1 MEIKKDFSAVSDDEL
16 IDGYL
21 QHYGVG
27 HLDNG
32 RSGRYEWGSGENPMQ
47 RDQFLSQL
55 RIMENKGYS
64 EAAIAEAFGLTTT
77 KLRIQKSLAKDLTRR
92 ELVATARAL
101 RDEGK
106 SLNEIAEEM
115 GYKND
120 SSVRALLD
128 ENAEERMMRAL
139 KTAEILKA
147 QVDAKGAVDVGH
159 GVEAGISAAEGMNIS
174 SEKLKEALY
183 ILEMEGYPTY
193 NGRVPQATNPSQH
206 TTIQALCPPGT
217 TYPEF
222 YTLIKNQGVGMID
235 QSIYSPDGGDTFLSG
250 IKPPVSVDGSRVFI
264 RYAEDGGTERDGLV
278 ELRKNVDDLNMGG
291 KNYAQVRILVDGNKY
306 IKGMAV
312 YSDDIPDGYD
322 ILVNSN
328 KSREGG
334 MAKALKDIKDDP
346 DNPFGALISRQN
358 SYVDKNG
365 NPIQGALN
373 IRAEEGDWGAW
384 ADNLPSQF
392 LSKQPISL
400 IKKQLK
406 LTEDDMNLEYKEILE
421 VTNPVIKQ
429 QMLTDFADKCDKA
442 ATTLKAAA
450 LPRQK
455 YHVILPMDSLSDN
468 EAYCPYY
475 NDGETLAL
483 IRYPHGGR
491 FEIPIVTVNNKN
503 KQGKN
508 MIGNNP
514 IDAIGINAQVASRLS
529 GADFDG
535 DTVMAIPITDKTQ
548 IKSKPPLQGLIGFDT
563 KMSYGVTDEV
573 DRNSILVD
581 KVNSLKKEKDKKTG
595 QKLSKAEICEKL
607 KEDKKLKD
615 MDINPDNLDS
625 LYKSA
630 SKNCI
635 QLMHNTQNEMGR
647 ISNLIT
653 DMTLLGATNAEL
665 ERAVKHSMVV
675 IDAEKHHLNYK
686 KSEADNNIEE
696 LRHKYQAHVD
706 DDGVTR
712 YGGAGTLISRAKS
725 QESVIKRQG
734 QPKINIAGTAW
745 YDPTRPEGALIYK
758 QADDAKYIDYKTGKE
773 KTRMIKSTKMMERDN
788 AYDLL
793 SDARTAQEIA
803 YADYANKMKAMA
815 NAARKE
821 SYYTPGI
828 EYSPAN
834 NKIYAEEVNRLKAAL
849 NTAKKNKPRER
860 QAQLEANAAVEKAKI
875 DDPKIS
881 KADLKKVG
889 QRALTA
895 ARNKYGA
902 KGSDSKIYVSDKEWK
917 AIQSG
922 AVTTSFLKDIIA
934 NADKD
939 RIRDLATPKKS
950 LSLSPAK
957 QNRIKQ
963 LAANGYTTSQIATY
977 VGVSSNTVNKYLGEG
992 GDK

>member
-1 MEIKKDFSAVSDDEL
+1 MEIKPDFSSVLDDE
-16 IDGYL
+16 IFDDYL
-21 QHYGVG
+21 AHYGVG

-32 RSGRYEWGSGENPMQ
+32 NSGRYRYGSGKNPMQ
-47 RDQFLSQL
+47 RDQFVSQM
-55 RIMENKGYS
+55 RTMENKGYS
-64 EAAIAEAFGLTTT
+64 EKAIAEYFGLTTT
-77 KLRIQKSLAKDLTRR
+77 KYRIQKQLARDTMRQ
-92 ELVATARAL
+92 ELVATARGL
-101 RDEGK
+101 KDEGK
-106 SLNEIAEEM
+106 SLREITEAM

-128 ENAEERMMRAL
+128 ENAEERMMRAM
-139 KTAEILKA
+139 KTADILKA
-147 QVDAKGAVDVGH
+147 QVEGKGAIDVGH
-159 GVEAGISAAEGMNIS
+159 GVEASLNVTN
-174 SEKLKEALY
+174 EKMKEALY
-183 ILEMEGYPTY
+183 ILELEGYPTY
-193 NGRVPQATNPSQH
+193 SGRVPQATNPGQ
-206 TTIQALCPPGT
+206 TTTVMALCPKGT
-217 TYPEF
+217 TYPEY
-222 YTLIKNQGVGMID
+222 YTLIKNQGVSMID
-235 QSIYSPDGGDTFLSG
+235 QAIYSPDGGYTFLNG
-250 IKPPVSVDGSRVFI
+250 MKPPVSVDSKRVFI
-264 RYAEDGGTERDGLV
+264 KYAEDGGTERDGLV
-278 ELRKNVDDLNMGG
+278 ELRRNVDDLNMGG

-328 KSREGG
+328 KSREVG
-334 MAKALKDIKDDP
+334 MDKALKDIKNDP

-358 SYVDKNG
+358 TYTDKNG
-365 NPIQGALN
+365 KIVQGALN
-373 IRAEEGDWGAW
+373 IRSEEGDWGDW

-392 LSKQPISL
+392 LSKQSMSL
-400 IKKQLK
+400 IKRQLK

-442 ATTLKAAA
+442 ATSLKAAA
-450 LPRQK
+450 LPRQR
-455 YHVILPMDSLSDN
+455 YHVILPMDTLKDN
-468 EAYCPYY
+468 ECYCPNYT
-475 NDGETLAL
+475 DGETLAL

-508 MIGNNP
+508 MIGTTP
-514 IDAIGINAQVASRLS
+514 LDAIGINAAVAGRLS

-535 DTVMAIPITDKTQ
+535 DTVMAIPITDKTR
-548 IKSKPPLQGLIGFDT
+548 ILSKPPLQGLVNFDT
-563 KMSYGVTDEV
+563 KMAYGVTDKV

-581 KVNSLKKEKDKKTG
+581 RVDSLKKEKK
-595 QKLSKAEICEKL
+595 S
-607 KEDKKLKD
+607 KEDICKELKKEKKLKD
-615 MDINPDNLDS
+615 LDITPDNLDAQ
-625 LYKSA
+625 YKEA
-630 SKNCI
+630 KKDCI
-635 QLMHNTQNEMGR
+635 KLMHNTQNEMGR

-653 DMTLLGATNAEL
+653 DMTLLGATDKEL

-696 LRHKYQAHVD
+696 LKHKYQAHVD

-725 QESVIKRQG
+725 QESVVKRQG
-734 QPKINIAGTAW
+734 QPKINIEGTSW

-773 KTRMIKSTKMMERDN
+773 KIRKIKSTKMMETDDART
-788 AYDLL
+788 LL

-821 SYYTPGI
+821 SYFTEGI

-834 NKIYAEEVNRLKAAL
+834 NKIYAAEVSHLKAAL
-849 NTAKKNKPRER
+849 NAAKKNKPRER
-860 QAQLEANAAVEKAKI
+860 QAQLEANAAVEKAKE

-881 KADLKKVG
+881 KADLKKKA
-889 QRALTA
+889 QKALTM

-902 KGSDSKIYVSDKEWK
+902 KGADSKIYVSDNEWK

-939 RIRDLATPKKS
+939 RLRDLATPKKS

-957 QNRIKQ
+957 QNRIKN

-977 VGVSSNTVNKYLGEG
+977 VGVSSNTVTRYLSEE

>member
-1 MEIKKDFSAVSDDEL
+1 MYYKQNFSAVYEDEDDE
-16 IDGYL
+16 IVDGYL

-32 RSGRYEWGSGENPMQ
+32 NSGRYRWGSGENPMQ
-47 RDQFLSQL
+47 RDEFMSQV
-55 RIMENKGYS
+55 RKMENKGFS
-64 EAAIAEAFGLTTT
+64 EKAIAEYFGLTTT
-77 KLRIQKSLAKDLTRR
+77 KYRVQKSLAKDLTRR
-92 ELVATARAL
+92 EAVATAREL
-101 RDEGK
+101 RDQGM
-106 SLNEIAEEM
+106 SLNEIAKEM

-139 KTAEILKA
+139 NTAEILKS
-147 QVDAKGAVDVGH
+147 QVDSKGAIDVGH
-159 GVEAGISAAEGMNIS
+159 GVEAGLNIS
-174 SEKLKEALY
+174 SEKMKEALY
-183 ILEMEGYPTY
+183 ILEMEGYPTFA
-193 NGRVPQATNPSQH
+193 GRVPQATNPTQH
-206 TTIQALCPPGT
+206 TTMMALCPPGT

-222 YTLIKNQGVGMID
+222 FTLIKNQGVDMID
-235 QSIYSPDGGDTFLSG
+235 PVIYSPDGGDNFITKL
-250 IKPPVSVDGSRVFI
+250 KPPVSVDSDRVFI
-264 RYAEDGGTERDGLV
+264 KYAEDGGTERDGLI
-278 ELRKNVDDLNMGG
+278 EIRKNVDDLNMGG
-291 KNYAQVRILVDGNKY
+291 KNYAQVRILVDDSKY

-328 KSREGG
+328 KPREGG
-334 MAKALKDIKDDP
+334 MNKALKDIKDDP
-346 DNPFGALISRQN
+346 ENPFGALISRQN
-358 SYVDKNG
+358 TYIKDGKEV
-365 NPIQGALN
+365 QGALN
-373 IRAEEGDWGAW
+373 IRAEEGDWGDW

-392 LSKQPISL
+392 LSKQSMPL

-406 LTEDDMNLEYKEILE
+406 LTADDMNLEYKEILE

-429 QMLTDFADKCDKA
+429 QLLTDFADKCDRA
-442 ATTLKAAA
+442 AVTLKAAA

-455 YHVILPMDSLSDN
+455 YHVILPMDSLSNN
-468 EAYCPYY
+468 ECYCPYY

-491 FEIPIVTVNNKN
+491 FEIPIVTVNNRN
-503 KQGKN
+503 SQGKK

-514 IDAIGINAQVASRLS
+514 IDAIGINAQVAARLS

-535 DTVMAIPITDKTQ
+535 DTVMAIPITDKTR
-548 IKSKPPLQGLIGFDT
+548 ILSKPALKGLEGFDT
-563 KMSYGVTDEV
+563 KMEYGVTDIV

-581 KVNSLKKEKDKKTG
+581 KVDRLKKEKDKKTG
-595 QKLSKAEICEKL
+595 QKLTKEEICQKL
-607 KEDKKLKD
+607 NEEKKLKD
-615 MDINPDNLDS
+615 LHITPDNLDS
-625 LYKSA
+625 EYKKA
-630 SKNCI
+630 SKDCI

-653 DMTLLGATNAEL
+653 DMTLLGADDNEL
-665 ERAVKHSMVV
+665 ARAVRHSMVV

-725 QESVIKRQG
+725 QESVTKRQG
-734 QPKINIAGTAW
+734 QPKINIAGTSW

-758 QADDAKYIDYKTGKE
+758 QADNAIYIDYKTGKE
-773 KTRMIKSTKMMERDN
+773 KKRTTKSTRMMETDD
-788 AYDLL
+788 AYDLI
-793 SDARTAQEIA
+793 SESRTPQEIA

-821 SYYTPGI
+821 SYYTKGI
-828 EYSPAN
+828 EYSPEN
-834 NKIYAEEVNRLKAAL
+834 NKLYAKEVSELKSAL

-860 QAQLEANAAVEKAKI
+860 QAQLEANAAVEKAKEE
-875 DDPKIS
+875 DPKIT
-881 KADLKKVG
+881 KAELKKVG
-889 QRALTA
+889 QKALTQ

-902 KGSDSKIYVSDKEWK
+902 KGKETKIYVSDAQWK

-934 NADKD
+934 NSDKD
-939 RIRDLATPKKS
+939 RMRDLATPKKS
-950 LSLSPAK
+950 LSLSFAK

-963 LAANGYTTSQIATY
+963 LAQNGYTTAQIATY
-977 VGVSSNTVNKYLGEG
+977 VGVSANTVNKYLSEEG
-992 GDK
+992 GR